1 MDNKHLVESIKE
13 NSQRFKNKNAFYYKD
28 NELNKWE
35 GISWLDFNDRVEKLS
50 KALLG
55 FGISEQQNVAIFSE
69 NMPNWIIADV
79 AIMSIKAVT
88 VPIYA
93 TNSKKEAEYIINDA
107 EVSLLFVG
115 GQNEYDKAYE
125 LLNTTK
131 HLKLIVALTK
141 TIKLQPSENS
151 MYLEDFV
158 AVESTNQLETELQK
172 RYYERD
178 LNDLASIIYTSGTTG
193 EPKGVMLDHNNFAAS
208 LKAHEFELDISDDD
222 VSLSFL
228 PLSHIYERS
237 WVFFCL
243 YRGVE
248 VYFNQDPK
256 KIADVLK
263 EVKPTVMCTV
273 PRIFEKIFAA
283 IQDKRKEASP
293 AKMKLASWAL
303 GIGNRYYNKHKRL
316 EKKVPLALK
325 LKYKIAD
332 KLVLSKLREV
342 FGGQIKFMPCGG
354 APLAPDM
361 ISFFHSFGLNIK
373 CGYGLTETTATV
385 TLFGDTQFEFNSAGK
400 PIAGSQIKI
409 GDNNEILVKGPGVM
423 KGYYKKPEA
432 TEHVFKDGWFCTGDA
447 GKIDDKGNLVITDRI
462 KDLMKTSGGK
472 YIAPQKLETTLI
484 NDSFIEQIAVIGD
497 QQKYVTAL
505 AVPSFENLKKYALEH
520 KITFKDIEELINHNQ
535 VKNLFEKRFEELQK
549 EFSKFEKI
557 KKFTLLPKEFS
568 IEAGE
573 ITATL
578 KLKRKVIQE
587 KYKVLIDKM
596 YAE

>member
-1 MDNKHLVESIKE
+1 MNNKHLVEVIKE
-13 NSQRFKNKNAFYYKD
+13 NSQKFKHKNAFYYK
-28 NELNKWE
+28 NNVPNKWE
-35 GISWLDFNDRVEKLS
+35 GISWLDFYNRVEKLS
-50 KALLG
+50 KALLN

-69 NMPNWIIADV
+69 NRPNWIIADV
-79 AIMSIKAVT
+79 AIMSIRAVT
-88 VPIYA
+88 IPIYA

-107 EVSLLFVG
+107 KVSLLFVG
-115 GQNEYDKAYE
+115 DQNEYNKAYE
-125 LLNTTK
+125 LLETTK
-131 HLKLIVALTK
+131 DLKLIVALTNS
-141 TIKLQPSENS
+141 IKLQPSKNS

-158 AVESTNQLETELQK
+158 AIESTELLATELQK

-193 EPKGVMLDHNNFAAS
+193 EPKGVMLEHNNFASS
-208 LKAHEFELDISDDD
+208 LKAHEFELDISDKD

-243 YRGVE
+243 YSGVE

-256 KIADVLK
+256 KIAEVLK
-263 EVKPTVMCTV
+263 EVKPTIMCTV

-283 IQDKRKEASP
+283 IQEKRKEASP

-303 GIGNRYYNKHKRL
+303 GIGNSYYNKHNRL
-316 EKKVPLALK
+316 GKKVPLTLK

-332 KLVLSKLREV
+332 KLVLSKLRDV
-342 FGGQIKFMPCGG
+342 FGGRIKFMPCGG
-354 APLAPDM
+354 APLAADL

-385 TLFGDTQFEFNSAGK
+385 TLFGDQHFAFNSAGR
-400 PIAGSQIKI
+400 PIEGSQIKI
-409 GDNNEILVKGPGVM
+409 DDNDEILVKGPGVM

-432 TEHVFKDGWFCTGDA
+432 TAQVFKDGWFCTGDA
-447 GKIDDKGNLVITDRI
+447 GRIDAKGNLVITDRI

-472 YIAPQKLETTLI
+472 YIAPQKLETALI

-535 VKNLFEKRFEELQK
+535 IKNLFEKRFEEIQM

-578 KLKRKVIQE
+578 KLKRKVILE
-587 KYKVLIDKM
+587 KYKPLIDKM
-596 YAE
+596 YSD

>member
-1 MDNKHLVESIKE
+1 MNNKHLVEVIKE
-13 NSQRFKNKNAFYYKD
+13 NSQKFKHKNAFYYK
-28 NELNKWE
+28 NNVRNKWE
-35 GISWLDFNDRVEKLS
+35 GISWLDFYDRVEKLS
-50 KALLG
+50 KALLN

-69 NMPNWIIADV
+69 NIPNWIIADV
-79 AIMSIKAVT
+79 AIMSIRAVT
-88 VPIYA
+88 IPIYA

-115 GQNEYDKAYE
+115 DQNEYDKAYE
-125 LLNTTK
+125 LLETTK
-131 HLKLIVALTK
+131 DLKLIVALTNS
-141 TIKLQPSENS
+141 IKLQPSKNS
-151 MYLEDFV
+151 MHLEDFV
-158 AVESTNQLETELQK
+158 AIESTELLTTELQK

-178 LNDLASIIYTSGTTG
+178 LSDLASIIYTSGTTG
-193 EPKGVMLDHNNFAAS
+193 EPKGVMLEHNNFASS
-208 LKAHEFELDISDDD
+208 LRAHELELDVSDKD

-237 WVFFCL
+237 WVFFCI
-243 YRGVE
+243 YSGVE

-256 KIADVLK
+256 KIAEVLK
-263 EVKPTVMCTV
+263 EVKPTIMCTV
-273 PRIFEKIFAA
+273 PRIFEKIFSA
-283 IQDKRKEASP
+283 IQEKRKEASP
-293 AKMKLASWAL
+293 VKMKLASWAL
-303 GIGNRYYNKHKRL
+303 GIGNSYYNKHKRL
-316 EKKVPLALK
+316 GKKVPLSLK
-325 LKYKIAD
+325 LKYRVAD
-332 KLVLSKLREV
+332 KLVLSKLRDV
-342 FGGQIKFMPCGG
+342 FGGRIKFMPCGG
-354 APLAPDM
+354 APLAADM

-385 TLFGDTQFEFNSAGK
+385 TLFGDQHFEFNSAGR
-400 PIAGSQIKI
+400 PIEGSQIKI
-409 GDNNEILVKGPGVM
+409 GDNDEILVKGPGVM

-432 TEHVFKDGWFCTGDA
+432 TAQVFKEGWFCTGDA
-447 GKIDDKGNLVITDRI
+447 GRIDAKGNLVITDRI

-472 YIAPQKLETTLI
+472 YIAPQKLETALI

-535 VKNLFEKRFEELQK
+535 IKNLFEKRFEEIQM

-578 KLKRKVIQE
+578 KLKRKVILK
-587 KYKVLIDKM
+587 KYKPLIDKM
-596 YAE
+596 YLD

>member
-303 GIGNRYYNKHKRL
+303 GIGNSYYNKHKRL